1 MFYFQVFIFYISW
14 TKTSRSSQVWA
25 CDMLMYNTQ
34 LRHYAST
41 YGQHD
46 ISFPSSQ
53 HPYWHILMVE
63 PIVHLSDPE
72 QTAAGKKNTM
82 QWRSAIGQVSG
93 LTYLELSMIVYN
105 SYYPRFNTGKKDIW
119 IFKNIEKG
127 HNSVTLWTGPH
138 IKSWHVRQYT
148 KGIIIS
154 WIHDFY

>member
-1 MFYFQVFIFYISW
+1 MSVWYVNVQHSVKTIHIYLRTTWYIFSLFTTSILTYLDGWANRTSLGPRTNGSW
-14 TKTSRSSQVWA
+14 
-25 CDMLMYNTQ
+25 
-34 LRHYAST
+34 
-41 YGQHD
+41 
-46 ISFPSSQ
+46 
-53 HPYWHILMVE
+53 
-63 PIVHLSDPE
+63 
-72 QTAAGKKNTM
+72 KKNTM

-105 SYYPRFNTGKKDIW
+105 SYCPRFTTGKKDIW

-154 WIHDFY
+154 WIHVFY